1 LANKDPKDPPRIANF
16 QSNHH
21 RQHQHYYPHLPA
33 AIAPPT
39 TLNNERLNL
48 PTGFPALQTCHT
60 CPTNKHLAKNRTTN
74 VSAAA
79 KVATS
84 DLLINTVDAEEE

>member
-1 LANKDPKDPPRIANF
+1 LANKDPKDPPCLANF

-21 RQHQHYYPHLPA
+21 RQHQHYHPRLPA
-33 AIAPPT
+33 AIAPST
-39 TLNNERLNL
+39 TPNNEPLKL
-48 PTGFPALQTCHT
+48 STGIPALQIRHT

-74 VSAAA
+74 MSATA

-84 DLLINTVDAEEE
+84 DLLINAVDAEEE